1 MKKFK
6 PSVIP
11 FLFVAAIGV
20 AWLTASTL
28 TFAPSTA
35 HAQSI
40 SAPEGDPGGGPPDT
54 GDPDNPDPFRAKLSS
69 GVTRVGIGARSYV
82 QPTRQTGVAAPAFV
96 PREWLEVLLW
106 SFRNRIGW

>member
-1 MKKFK
+1 MKKIK

-11 FLFVAAIGV
+11 FLIVAAIGM
-20 AWLTASTL
+20 AWLAASTL

-40 SAPEGDPGGGPPDT
+40 SIPEGDPGGGPPTT

-69 GVTRVGIGARSYV
+69 GVTHVGTGARSHLE
-82 QPTRQTGVAAPAFV
+82 PTRQTHVTAPAFM
-96 PREWLEVLLW
+96 PREWLEVVFW
-106 SFRNRIGW
+106 SLRNRIGW